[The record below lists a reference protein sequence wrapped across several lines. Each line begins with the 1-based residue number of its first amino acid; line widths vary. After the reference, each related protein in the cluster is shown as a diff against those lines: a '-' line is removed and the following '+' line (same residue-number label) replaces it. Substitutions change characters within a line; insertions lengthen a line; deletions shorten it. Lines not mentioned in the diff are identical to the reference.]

1 MVLAHLSCLV
11 DAACLSAWAGQETE
25 PSPAAAWQVH
35 PTDQLAFVLLLLPP
49 LLPAAVVAAGST
61 WNCAVPGL
69 EVCLASTPDLLRSHL
84 RGAAAQKPDWAEVA
98 VDAVVE
104 VQVVLLALPVFQE
117 QWAAATVGLV
127 LESPPSYSVVSQAV
141 VAAPAVVPF

>member
-98 VDAVVE
+98 VGAVVE